1 MANKKEGI
9 LSKLKGILSNLKNA
23 WNNLGI
29 DTVDYK
35 FTDDEFQGFVD
46 KHGLDKKCIEDLIDN
61 SAYNCAER
69 LNNSWLNGISCGD
82 LPKALRYGSAGCSPY
97 ARAGGKRAKN
107 GEPKNGEHSEH
118 SLGND
123 EGNR

>member
-29 DTVDYK
+29 DTEDYK
-35 FTDDEFQGFVD
+35 FTDDGFQGLVN
-46 KHGLDKKCIEDLIDN
+46 KRGLDKKCIEDLSAN
-61 SAYNCAER
+61 SADNCAER
-69 LNNSWLNGISCGD
+69 LNWLNGISCGD
-82 LPKALRYGSAGCSPY
+82 LQKALKYGSAGCSPY

-107 GEPKNGEHSEH
+107 GEHSEH